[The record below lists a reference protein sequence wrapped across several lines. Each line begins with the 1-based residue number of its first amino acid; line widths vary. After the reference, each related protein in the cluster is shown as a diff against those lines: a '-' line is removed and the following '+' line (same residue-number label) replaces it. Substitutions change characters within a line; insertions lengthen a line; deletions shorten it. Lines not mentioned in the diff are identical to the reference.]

1 MKKLVYLIMILLFVS
16 CSNLEKVSDNYKENV
31 FDLENYIELDNHKVN
46 FLFEVPEN
54 SEIEFY
60 LAKDGEKLKKV
71 KLENNY
77 SKKSG
82 IVIDGFEPGNIYN
95 YKIIA
100 KINGKKYYTDV
111 FKLAKK
117 EVKLEKSRATWAK
130 NAVFY
135 EVFVRS
141 FYDSNGDKIGDFK
154 GLAQQLDYIKNLGI
168 DAIWLMP
175 TFESPSYHGYD
186 IVDYYNVE
194 KDYGSIEDFKYL
206 IKKAHQ
212 KNIKIILDLVLNHTS
227 SRHPWFRD
235 AISNPNS
242 KYRDYY
248 VWASKYDNIKEKG
261 EWGQNLWYKKR
272 NAYYQAVFWNEMPD
286 LNYRNPKV
294 REEAKKIAKY
304 WLDMGVDGFRLDA
317 AKHID
322 SEYDEVNH
330 KWWQEFTAYVK
341 SINKEAFIVGEN
353 WDENENVVAKYM
365 EDMDASFNF
374 KISKKLTDF
383 VQRKNFDLIK
393 EVLRIREK
401 YSKYNKNFIDATFV
415 RNHDMN
421 RIASEVWGDKE
432 KQKLIFSL
440 LFTIPGTPFIYYGEE
455 LGQLGKKPDEN
466 IREPFDW
473 YKSAKGPGMTKAPS
487 NYSGLVYTKANDGI
501 SLEEEYNDENSIYN
515 YIKEL
520 IKLRKEYPIFNDGI
534 YKTIELNRNIYAY
547 TISKDDVELLIIHNL
562 NKKQTKFILPKEYQK
577 YGINIELSK
586 YETKI
591 IKK

>member
-1 MKKLVYLIMILLFVS
+1 M
-16 CSNLEKVSDNYKENV
+16 
-31 FDLENYIELDNHKVN
+31 ENYIELDNDSVN
-46 FLFEVPEN
+46 FLFEIPEN

-60 LAKDGEKLKKV
+60 LAKDGEKLKKIEI
-71 KLENNY
+71 KDNY

-82 IVIDGFEPGNIYN
+82 IVIDGFEPGYTYN
-95 YKIIA
+95 YKVVA

-111 FKLAKK
+111 FKLEKK

-141 FYDSNGDKIGDFK
+141 FYDSDGDRIGDFK
-154 GLAQQLDYIKNLGI
+154 GLAQQLDYLKDLGI

-186 IVDYYNVE
+186 IVDYYSVE
-194 KDYGSIEDFKYL
+194 KDYGTLEDFKYL
-206 IKKAHQ
+206 IKKAHE

-261 EWGQNLWYKKR
+261 EWGQDLWYKR
-272 NAYYQAVFWNEMPD
+272 GNGYYQAVFWNEMPD

-341 SINKEAFIVGEN
+341 SVNKEAFIVGEN

-365 EDMDASFNF
+365 QDMDASFNF
-374 KISKKLTDF
+374 RISKRLTDF
-383 VQRKNFDLIK
+383 VQRKNFDLIQ

-401 YSKYNKNFIDATFV
+401 YSKYNKDFIDATFV

-440 LFTIPGTPFIYYGEE
+440 LFTMPGTPFIYYGEE

-473 YKSAKGPGMTKAPS
+473 YKNAKGPGMTKAPS

-501 SLEEEYNDENSIYN
+501 SLEEEYNDKNSIYN
-515 YIKEL
+515 YFKDL
-520 IKLRKEYPIFNDGI
+520 IKLRKKYPIFNDGM
-534 YKTIELNRNIYAY
+534 YKTIKRDRNIYAY
-547 TISKDDVELLIIHNL
+547 TVSKDNVELLIVHNL
-562 NKKQTKFILPKEYQK
+562 NKNSTKFILPKGYEN
-577 YGINIELSK
+577 YGKSIELGK

-591 IKK
+591 LKK